1 MTRIVVDPPEVRR
14 AATRIRDAAG
24 DFEVLRSRIRGHAMP
39 ELPPALAASVPAELS
54 ALAGR
59 VDTYAGLLPEDAKE
73 LEVRAFWAE
82 IADELSGGSSLTAAQ
97 LAQLLV
103 YARDGSLIDYATPEQ
118 RALAGGF
125 FGEHYRDTFKDPSQL
140 IELADILRANG
151 SDEDFAAAFVETFGA
166 ENMADVPRVIQAMDW
181 SGTMMMAGSGSDSLF
196 DYELAQE
203 LGMDGY
209 ELDRDP
215 VELLGG
221 FSLALATATSSG
233 QLSRTV
239 ERDLAFDEDRWAV
252 AQLLHGDHR
261 FGATFLRDMFHSG
274 VIEELGR
281 ESGILFGGPG
291 TSYAPI
297 GGGDGEGPMISTDQ
311 KRLILDALGRNGEA
325 AMLALSDRV
334 PEDSQIGLLQ
344 GMDDPIRILNDH
356 LRIDDSSDILANLY
370 TDGVE
375 WAHASGESERA
386 AQLTLSAIDTTL
398 HGEMD
403 RDELT
408 TALAADLG
416 ENRMRDL
423 HVSAASLTFD
433 DVDDGQVGWIRS
445 DDGDSIRLS
454 VGQLSDLVR
463 ELGDVEDANRA
474 FLDGA
479 TRYEAGL
486 IAEGTAPG
494 NDGSLE
500 WARELGSFKGVL
512 MVANDLENGEDF
524 DASNDRHRM
533 LFSALNN
540 TVGVLAKAPLV
551 SVVAG
556 TGMDGLSMLTEPDAG
571 ELVETNGG
579 GESAIFN
586 STHASIVT
594 GYHENGAFGAYAG
607 PDGMVV
613 NGELVAYSDLRG
625 VDLDRFN
632 EWMRTDPDVD
642 NVAGDAFDRADQAR
656 DNVVELLLR

>member
-1 MTRIVVDPPEVRR
+1 VTRIVVDPPELRR

-24 DFEVLRSRIRGHAMP
+24 DFGVLRSRIRGHAIP
-39 ELPPALAASVPAELS
+39 ELPPALAGSVPAELES
-54 ALAGR
+54 LAGR
-59 VDTYAGLLPEDAKE
+59 VDTYADRLPEAAKE
-73 LEVRAFWAE
+73 LDVRAFWGE
-82 IADELSGGSSLTAAQ
+82 IAGALRGESCLTSAQ
-97 LAQLLV
+97 LAQLLA
-103 YARDGSLIDYATPEQ
+103 YARDGSLIDYATAEQ
-118 RALAGGF
+118 RVLAGGF
-125 FGEHYRDTFKDPSQL
+125 IGDHYRDRFREPDQL

-151 SDEDFAAAFVETFGA
+151 GDADFSTAFVDRFGA
-166 ENMADVPRVIQAMDW
+166 DNLADVPRVIQAMDW
-181 SGTMMMAGSGSDSLF
+181 SGTMMAGPGSDSLF

-221 FSLALATATSSG
+221 FSLALATATASG

-261 FGATFLRDMFHSG
+261 FGATFLRDMFHAG

-356 LRIDDSSDILANLY
+356 LRIDDSSEILANLY
-370 TDGVE
+370 SDGVD
-375 WAHASGESERA
+375 WAHASGETERA

-398 HGEMD
+398 NGDVD

-408 TALAADLG
+408 VALAADLG
-416 ENRMRDL
+416 EHRMRDL

-433 DVDDGQVGWIRS
+433 DVDDGQVGWVRS

-586 STHASIVT
+586 STHAAIVT

-642 NVAGDAFDRADQAR
+642 SVAGDAFDRADQAR